1 MSMQPAAQKAAHLC
15 LLLPLALCLAAGP
28 ARADY
33 DAITSEP
40 QTEPAPTP
48 DVPFFGDPVIV
59 PEEPPARP
67 RLDRPARP
75 EGRERSEK
83 PAPRAQREEKP
94 SPAPRPQASAKPGP
108 GRLQIPAE
116 AQQKRD
122 LSFLEG
128 CWYFEDQLM
137 KIDNARHDNHGMG
150 REWYCFNKHGKGR
163 FFTQYL
169 KFNKRFSTPATARF
183 SPSGEIVM
191 EHAAFPTLPGYV
203 CMRDIVQCR
212 GRDAGT
218 RCARYTPDAR
228 HLPKRDN
235 VRIVRR

>member
-1 MSMQPAAQKAAHLC
+1 MQPAAGRAAHLC
-15 LLLPLALCLAAGP
+15 LLLPLALLLSAQP

-40 QTEPAPTP
+40 QKEGPGPSSP
-48 DVPFFGDPVIV
+48 DVPFFGEPVIV
-59 PEEPPARP
+59 PEEPPAKPERP
-67 RLDRPARP
+67 RGPKEPAPMARQAEKP
-75 EGRERSEK
+75 K
-83 PAPRAQREEKP
+83 PAPQPRAE
-94 SPAPRPQASAKPGP
+94 ARPKP
-108 GRLQIPAE
+108 GRLEIPAE

-128 CWYFEDQLM
+128 CWYFEDELM

-150 REWYCFNKHGKGR
+150 REWYCFNRHGKGR
-163 FFTQYL
+163 FFSQYL
-169 KFNKRFSTPATARF
+169 KFNKRFSAPATARF
-183 SPSGEIVM
+183 GSGGEIVM
-191 EHAAFPTLPGYV
+191 EHPAFPTLPGYV

-218 RCARYTPDAR
+218 RCSRYTPDAR

-235 VRIVRR
+235 IRIVRR